1 MEKEAFFPHYLCQ
14 FPEAQRVHSFK
25 SAPYAL
31 ARRWA
36 MPSFQQ
42 QLSHRHRGEAPLGR
56 PITLHC
62 GDCAVQL
69 LGGARSKA
77 SGGCM
82 AMGFSLDSGLAVPWP
97 ELQEVIIITLQPAG
111 ADWVSSVARVSHVP
125 CAADRPHPENGDDT
139 EGFLFWRAPELCGLV
154 WPRSVL
160 TVPKPVC
167 SLERMTAET
176 QRALLA
182 KRVVSCNACLGCL
195 ALG

>member
-14 FPEAQRVHSFK
+14 FPESQRVHSFK

-31 ARRWA
+31 ARPWA

-97 ELQEVIIITLQPAG
+97 ELQEVINHPPASRG
-111 ADWVSSVARVSHVP
+111 RLGQQCGP
-125 CAADRPHPENGDDT
+125 CLTCALCRRQTTPGE
-139 EGFLFWRAPELCGLV
+139 WR
-154 WPRSVL
+154 
-160 TVPKPVC
+160 
-167 SLERMTAET
+167 
-176 QRALLA
+176 
-182 KRVVSCNACLGCL
+182 
-195 ALG
+195 

>member
-1 MEKEAFFPHYLCQ
+1 MEKEAFFPRYLCQ
-14 FPEAQRVHSFK
+14 FPESQRVHSFK

-36 MPSFQQ
+36 MPSFQ
-42 QLSHRHRGEAPLGR
+42 LSHGHHGEAPLVQ

-97 ELQEVIIITLQPAG
+97 ELQEVINHPPASRG
-111 ADWVSSVARVSHVP
+111 RLGQQCGP
-125 CAADRPHPENGDDT
+125 CLTCALCRRQTTPGE
-139 EGFLFWRAPELCGLV
+139 WR
-154 WPRSVL
+154 
-160 TVPKPVC
+160 
-167 SLERMTAET
+167 
-176 QRALLA
+176 
-182 KRVVSCNACLGCL
+182 
-195 ALG
+195 